1 MEIIINSVG
10 SLFYHLAL
18 YLKCEG
24 KGRKREKK
32 RGRSMVSWELKM
44 VLLLSAQE
52 HLLRHL
58 PEYLL
63 VTALLPSIIFLILR
77 WRTRRRDAPI
87 RRSSIEK
94 GPGREPGG
102 MLLMLPLPPPLTWRY
117 LANGYTISPVWIPLA
132 FESPIPPPYPDWD
145 ISTTKPLPYRPFRYG
160 PKYSSPLLFPFL
172 PH

>member
-1 MEIIINSVG
+1 MRRER
-10 SLFYHLAL
+10 
-18 YLKCEG
+18 EEE
-24 KGRKREKK
+24 RKEAREEYN
-32 RGRSMVSWELKM
+32 MVPWELKM
-44 VLLLSAQE
+44 VLLLSAQQ

-63 VTALLPSIIFLILR
+63 VTALLSSIIFLILR
-77 WRTRRRDAPI
+77 RRKTRRRDAPI
-87 RRSSIEK
+87 RRSSVEK

-102 MLLMLPLPPPLTWRY
+102 MLLMLPLPPPPRTWRY
-117 LANGYTISPVWIPLA
+117 LTNGYTISPVWIPLT

-160 PKYSSPLLFPFL
+160 PKYPSPFSSPSFL